1 MPDLD
6 SVWSEVLPD
15 IRRGVTGVGVW
26 SALNASK
33 PVTVEDGMLVIGLPF
48 ESSELAGHLR
58 LPHTRKIIE
67 DMLGEAFEQKLTL
80 RVIEGTTANDWATE
94 KKRDAERRKL
104 EEQALERA
112 RSKVK
117 ASSSWD
123 AIYDQLSRKYA
134 ETPARS
140 LPQNRARFLLWAVET
155 VATALQ
161 ETPVTDELSER
172 NFARCLERIAQYAE
186 IPSTL
191 VAVQVLEKSFQ
202 G

>member
-6 SVWSEVLPD
+6 TVWSEVLPD

-26 SALNASK
+26 SALNASR
-33 PVTVEDGMLVIGLPF
+33 PVTVEDGMLVLGLPF
-48 ESSELAGHLR
+48 ESAELAGHLR
-58 LPHTRKIIE
+58 LPLTRKLIE
-67 DMLGEAFEQKLTL
+67 DTLSEALEQKLTL
-80 RVIEGTTANDWATE
+80 RVIDGTSSDDWATE
-94 KKRDAERRKL
+94 KRRDSERRKL

-112 RSKVK
+112 RTKVK

-140 LPQNRARFLLWAVET
+140 LPQNRARFLLWAIEV

-161 ETPVTDELSER
+161 ETPVTDELAER

-186 IPSTL
+186 IPSTM
-191 VAVQVLEKSFQ
+191 VAVAVLEKSFQ